1 MPTRAEIQAWVARR
15 AREDE
20 RLYERYGRP
29 LESDHR
35 GEFVAISDDGRII
48 IGADEL
54 DLATRAIEQFG
65 SGNFAL
71 RRIGFDAN
79 IRWRRHR

>member
-29 LESDHR
+29 LDPDHR

-48 IGADEL
+48 IGPFHGE
-54 DLATRAIEQFG
+54 AT
-65 SGNFAL
+65 AL
-71 RRIGFDAN
+71 VDTGFDGHLA
-79 IRWRRHR
+79 